1 MERRCRFLDN
11 MPAYNYNT
19 GGGEYVKTGE
29 AKITT
34 DTKQLGSTLMETMLK
49 EVADFCDP
57 KIKES
62 WTQKG
67 HQQVW
72 KGTGYTFCKICV
84 YWKYNKMVYLVFVH
98 RAAQIQFLN
107 IMIHFL
113 VVDL

>member
-29 AKITT
+29 AT
-34 DTKQLGSTLMETMLK
+34 DTKQLGSTLMETMLR

-57 KIKES
+57 GIKES

-67 HQQVW
+67 HQQV
-72 KGTGYTFCKICV
+72 
-84 YWKYNKMVYLVFVH
+84 
-98 RAAQIQFLN
+98 
-107 IMIHFL
+107 
-113 VVDL
+113 